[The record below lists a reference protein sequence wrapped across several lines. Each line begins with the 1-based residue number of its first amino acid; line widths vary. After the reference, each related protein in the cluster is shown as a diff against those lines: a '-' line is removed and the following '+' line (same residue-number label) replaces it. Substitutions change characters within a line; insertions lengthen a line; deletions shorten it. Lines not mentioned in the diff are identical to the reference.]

1 MTHKRRQVGLAGEEA
16 ARLYLEKQGY
26 KVIERNYRCPLG
38 ELDLIALD
46 ERTTVIIEIRA
57 KTGLSYGSPE
67 ESITADK
74 GRRLLRLAQYYLK
87 SKSKT
92 DAPSRIDLVAV
103 MLNNNDLTV
112 KSINHIKGILIQ

>member
-16 ARLYLEKQGY
+16 ARFYLEKQGY